1 MKTKNNDEIL
11 DTFSKTTNTLMDLV
25 DKDDN
30 YAMLALCVRYQEE
43 TGKEDSFIET
53 NIAANG
59 YFGVLEEGLYSE
71 LLDQV
76 QRGDMRLF
84 ASIRAAIRDVEAEIG
99 LDPTDDIDVE
109 GEDHARIIH

>member
-1 MKTKNNDEIL
+1 MEKNDAIL
-11 DTFSKTTNTLMDLV
+11 DEFGESANALMDLV
-25 DKDDN
+25 DTDDN
-30 YAMLALCVRYQEE
+30 YAMFALCVRYQEE

>member
-1 MKTKNNDEIL
+1 MEKNDAIL
-11 DTFSKTTNTLMDLV
+11 DEFGESANALMDLV
-25 DKDDN
+25 DTDDN
-30 YAMLALCVRYQEE
+30 YAMFALCVRYQDE
-43 TGKEDSFIET
+43 TGNQEAFVET

-84 ASIRAAIRDVEAEIG
+84 ATIRSAIRDIEDEIG
-99 LDPTDDIDVE
+99 LSPEDDIEVE
-109 GEDHARIIH
+109 GGEDDEQIIH